1 MNILV
6 KTLKE
11 DAILPLKAEFEKI
24 DTDQTGMI
32 SMEELKAAIMNT
44 QNYVSDEEIES
55 MFRNIDY
62 KGNNKLNYTEFIAAS
77 LSLQ

>member
-1 MNILV
+1 
-6 KTLKE
+6 
-11 DAILPLKAEFEKI
+11 
-24 DTDQTGMI
+24 
-32 SMEELKAAIMNT
+32 MEELKAAIINT

-77 LSLQ
+77 LSL